1 MKKVIRIVWIS
12 ALSGLA
18 FLTACWTHNGLT
30 KKERKQ
36 LTEERV
42 ALERELKDRYSFIEK
57 YQLDD
62 IEEVR
67 GDAYASYEYKKD
79 VYALQNR
86 LDSINFRLGD
96 SIDLDRNIR
105 RRQILQR
112 IDSLGYLVND
122 NDSACVY
129 GPPPGMYEEYDKKQA
144 ALDSIS
150 AEWRRQLK
158 EAKQELEDFD
168 HFQTQGREVHEKL
181 YGGPDVYYNKPRISK
196 EKQLLEEE
204 QRKSDS
210 IQRKKE
216 AQRKQDSIRK
226 ARRDREGACVYGP
239 PPTIDRNNDAQRRQE
254 LKRKII
260 ELNDEINSIA
270 LQVQQRDSTI
280 INGSPAKRPIA

>member
-1 MKKVIRIVWIS
+1 MKKIVRIVWIS

-112 IDSLGYLVND
+112 IDSLGCLVSINE
-122 NDSACVY
+122 SACVY
-129 GPPPGMYEEYDKKQA
+129 GPPPGMYEEYDKEQEA
-144 ALDSIS
+144 MEREIS
-150 AEWRRQLK
+150 LIRRQLK

-168 HFQTQGREVHEKL
+168 RFQTQGRDVYEKL
-181 YGGPDVYYNKPRISK
+181 YGGPDLYKNYK
-196 EKQLLEEE
+196 EK
-204 QRKSDS
+204 
-210 IQRKKE
+210 
-216 AQRKQDSIRK
+216 
-226 ARRDREGACVYGP
+226 
-239 PPTIDRNNDAQRRQE
+239 
-254 LKRKII
+254 
-260 ELNDEINSIA
+260 
-270 LQVQQRDSTI
+270 
-280 INGSPAKRPIA
+280 